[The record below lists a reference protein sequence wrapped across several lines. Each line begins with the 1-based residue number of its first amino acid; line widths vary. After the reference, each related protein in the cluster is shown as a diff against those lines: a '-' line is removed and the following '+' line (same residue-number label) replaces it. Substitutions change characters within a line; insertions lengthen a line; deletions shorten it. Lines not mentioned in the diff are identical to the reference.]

1 MEDPRSQVW
10 GGATL
15 GLFVGLILGFFVGS
29 YWTTVLY
36 AVLIGAAS
44 GVVDNIFHW
53 LGGILSRR
61 NAKRRARSARLFAE
75 EYRTAMD
82 RLLQAAEILLREHSP
97 ADFEMTPNAAA
108 ECIDVVGRVEEEAW
122 WRVAYDSLDSFYAA
136 HEARHPDIRL
146 YAAVR
151 REVPMV
157 DALEPPAG
165 IGGLIARRIARRR
178 AQAAG

>member
-1 MEDPRSQVW
+1 VEDNRSQVW

-44 GVVDNIFHW
+44 GVVSN
-53 LGGILSRR
+53 ILSWIGGMLH
-61 NAKRRARSARLFAE
+61 KRDRARGVVRFADSPHG
-75 EYRTAMD
+75 MNH
-82 RLLQAAEILLREHSP
+82 LLDNAEGVLREHDP
-97 ADFEMTPNAAA
+97 ADFETSPNAAV
-108 ECIDVVGRVEEEAW
+108 ECIDTVHSAEVGEW
-122 WRVAYDSLDSFYAA
+122 WRARYDSIDSFYAA
-136 HEARHPDIRL
+136 HESRHPHIRV
-146 YAAVR
+146 YATVR

-165 IGGLIARRIARRR
+165 IGGVIARRIARYR
-178 AQAAG
+178 AQPAS